1 MGAGEPHQPDTL
13 LLGFAAALRAGGV
26 PVTTDRGQGFLRA
39 AALAAAP
46 DRSWVYW
53 CGRATLCTG
62 FDDVA
67 RYDEVFDAW
76 FGGEWAPKG
85 RPAQARTVTARQPAL
100 EESGDGGPDTE
111 AIGVRALAS
120 DRELLRHRD
129 VASLGPDEKRRM
141 DVLLDSLR
149 VRPPQR
155 SSPRLRPA
163 RRGRIDARA
172 TLRDQLRH
180 AGEPTEL
187 RHRRRTVRHRRT
199 VLLVDVS
206 GSMQPYAD
214 HLLRLAH
221 RLVRAAPGSTEV
233 LTMGTRL
240 TRVTAA
246 LRLRDSTAALDAA
259 GGVVPD
265 WSGGTRLGEVLQ
277 AFLDRHGQRGMARG
291 AVVVVFS
298 DGWERGDAA
307 LLAEQALRL
316 RRLASRLIWVN
327 PHRGKPG
334 YLPVQSG
341 ILAVTP
347 AIDDLVAGHSLA
359 AFEELVEV
367 IGRA

>member
-1 MGAGEPHQPDTL
+1 VDAAAPHQPDTL

-26 PVTTDRGQGFLRA
+26 AVTTDRGQSFLRA
-39 AALAAAP
+39 VALARAP

-53 CGRATLCTG
+53 CGRATLCAG
-62 FDDVA
+62 SDDGA

-76 FGGEWAPKG
+76 FGGDWLPNG
-85 RPAQARTVTARQPAL
+85 RATPATTVTVRQPAL
-100 EESGDGGPDTE
+100 EESQDGGPGAE

-120 DRELLRHRD
+120 DRERLRHRD
-129 VASLGPDEKRRM
+129 VASLGPAEKRRM
-141 DVLLDSLR
+141 DLLLDSLR

-163 RRGRIDARA
+163 RRGQIDARA
-172 TLRDQLRH
+172 TLRDHLRH

-187 RHRRRTVRHRRT
+187 RHRRRTVRRRRT

-221 RLVRAAPGSTEV
+221 RLVRAAPTSTEV

-259 GGVVPD
+259 GSVVPD

-298 DGWERGDAA
+298 DGWERGDPA

-316 RRLASRLIWVN
+316 SRLAARLIWVN

-341 ILAVTP
+341 IVAVTP